1 ARTVSNH
8 KSQRRIEVGVAYQ
21 AAIGVD
27 VLLARGLDAI
37 KERTETGTRELVQL
51 FVTLALGENQKA
63 VTLRKL
69 LERRLDAG
77 QQCAVALEQMRADS
91 LDLAAQTVVACKR

>member
-1 ARTVSNH
+1 MRMRYENGAQTGCDRGIDVRARTVPNH
-8 KSQRRIEVGVAYQ
+8 KSQRRIEVRVAHQ

-37 KERTETGTRELVQL
+37 EERTETGTRELVQL
-51 FVTLALGENQKA
+51 FVALALGENQEA

-69 LERRLDAG
+69 RKQIGRASCRER
-77 QQCAVALEQMRADS
+77 V
-91 LDLAAQTVVACKR
+91 